1 MQIRPPWAFCFPLF
15 PFHSP
20 LSLSLSPVRPASH
33 SLTLLESVHELP
45 GHTKILPLPTDTD
58 DISATRSFTL
68 PAFFQSRST
77 KKAFCSF
84 YLSNLYLYLRY
95 VRNDF
100 NTRWVLHFNFMHD
113 EPLTTWYSLSL
124 RIFLYFGKRESLFFS
139 CGHLFFWHLNF
150 RSQSSELSFPSIPT
164 VYKSRNFIEVKNLQ
178 FVICTMKLTSC
189 IVNTLIAE
197 CNSE

>member
-1 MQIRPPWAFCFPLF
+1 MYYILWRGLAGVEGNPAGSQSNKVVRGCFVGCKFGPRGLSVFPSF
-15 PFHSP
+15 PFTL

-100 NTRWVLHFNFMHD
+100 NTR
-113 EPLTTWYSLSL
+113 
-124 RIFLYFGKRESLFFS
+124 
-139 CGHLFFWHLNF
+139 
-150 RSQSSELSFPSIPT
+150 
-164 VYKSRNFIEVKNLQ
+164 
-178 FVICTMKLTSC
+178 
-189 IVNTLIAE
+189 
-197 CNSE
+197 